1 LPRVALSHQWTNT
14 FSTRTGGGMGY
25 KLPTVFQDESEEARY
40 INVGLSPGI
49 KPELSLGGTLDLTMK
64 LPALNGVFITMKQL
78 YFATRIFRPV
88 VANQQQV
95 ICPSGVCQEIRYNN
109 GNGFQ
114 QSIGIENNFN
124 LQYRGLNLSFV
135 YTLTDNNLRLNNIRS
150 IAPLTSKHI
159 ISLFAEYSYK
169 GFSAGVDA
177 YCYSPVKLTNGK
189 IGNQIWELGVK
200 AQYTHKF
207 ITIFSNLENI
217 LNIRQT
223 SFGPI
228 VSPSPTLNEPKFAEI
243 YAPLEGRLFNLGIK
257 IRLGALVKTKA
268 TSKDED

>member
-1 LPRVALSHQWTNT
+1 
-14 FSTRTGGGMGY
+14 MGY

-95 ICPSGVCQEIRYNN
+95 ICPSSVCQEIRYNN
-109 GNGFQ
+109 GNCFLQ
-114 QSIGIENNFN
+114 NIGIENNFN

-135 YTLTDNNLRLNNIRS
+135 YTLTDNNIRS

-177 YCYSPVKLTNGK
+177 YYYSPVK
-189 IGNQIWELGVK
+189 
-200 AQYTHKF
+200 
-207 ITIFSNLENI
+207 
-217 LNIRQT
+217 
-223 SFGPI
+223 P
-228 VSPSPTLNEPKFAEI
+228 
-243 YAPLEGRLFNLGIK
+243 
-257 IRLGALVKTKA
+257 
-268 TSKDED
+268 